1 MCAAPHNSNVNTNSE
16 GLILDYTT
24 WSATHFNVP
33 MVTSDFLAALL
44 IALTGVTNTRTHSR
58 THLVYLT
65 PVRGGHTVAL
75 FPTPS

>member
-1 MCAAPHNSNVNTNSE
+1 MYAAPHNSNVNTNGK
-16 GLILDYTT
+16 GLILNYTN

-33 MVTSDFLAALL
+33 MVTSDFLAAPL
-44 IALTGVTNTRTHSR
+44 IALTGVTNTHSR
-58 THLVYLT
+58 THLVYLS

>member
-1 MCAAPHNSNVNTNSE
+1 MYAAPHNSNVNTNSE

-33 MVTSDFLAALL
+33 MVTSDFLAAPL
-44 IALTGVTNTRTHSR
+44 IALTGVTNTHTLTHAPCLPHTR
-58 THLVYLT
+58 K
-65 PVRGGHTVAL
+65 RGHTVAL